1 MYFVKVHSSTR
12 NYLLRYYITIQVLPN
27 NHTIDGSND
36 SIFLAGEY
44 VSTGSLPLISVAGGN
59 YFVLIDLGYYR
70 IYSIL
75 QGLWS
80 NENEEIRMIFIVYRQ
95 NITLNTQPFPS
106 WPSCVPF
113 FSPRFSG
120 ITSFFPSL
128 GPFCPFFH
136 TGFFFFFFFP
146 LFFYFLLLFPTF
158 SLNFIYHPLSLSFF
172 FSFFLSSS

>member
-128 GPFCPFFH
+128 GPFCPFF
-136 TGFFFFFFFP
+136 FILVFFFFFFP